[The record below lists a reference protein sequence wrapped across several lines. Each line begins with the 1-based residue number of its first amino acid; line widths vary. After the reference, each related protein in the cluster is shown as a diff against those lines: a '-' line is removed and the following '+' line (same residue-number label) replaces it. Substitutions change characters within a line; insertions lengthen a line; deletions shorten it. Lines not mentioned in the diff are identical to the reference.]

1 MNTRSKS
8 LENRF
13 NNWQLVP
20 KTRDEKNTL
29 TYHSAIRH
37 LKKNYANP
45 KSGVSFG
52 GISRIYDYYNKV
64 IPIEQI
70 KNFLSNDDSYTLH
83 VKSFKKQYNPS
94 FIRYKGQQMQA
105 DLIDVSNLS
114 NNNNGIKFLLTI
126 ICSFTKKA
134 WIYPIKNKK
143 SDVVLKAF
151 KTFMKDVVKVPRS
164 VLMDAGGEFAL
175 VRKWCNENGIK
186 TYLPYSSFH
195 GSFIERF
202 NQSIKNRIY
211 KWMDAN
217 KTEKYI
223 NSLESLLEGYNN
235 AKHSSIGTS
244 PDIAWN
250 NKSIHPIIR
259 ERLQKYYNK
268 FKKTKPKF
276 NIGDTVRIKMLPK
289 SSFHK
294 GYDIQ
299 NNQELFEIHE
309 VSKNL
314 PIPMYQI
321 HSLEKPEEGV
331 IKGQFYGHELT
342 RTSKTLIHK

>member
-20 KTRDEKNTL
+20 KRRDEKNTF

-235 AKHSSIGTS
+235 AKHSSIGT
-244 PDIAWN
+244 
-250 NKSIHPIIR
+250 
-259 ERLQKYYNK
+259 
-268 FKKTKPKF
+268 
-276 NIGDTVRIKMLPK
+276 
-289 SSFHK
+289 
-294 GYDIQ
+294 
-299 NNQELFEIHE
+299 
-309 VSKNL
+309 
-314 PIPMYQI
+314 
-321 HSLEKPEEGV
+321 
-331 IKGQFYGHELT
+331 
-342 RTSKTLIHK
+342 

>member
-1 MNTRSKS
+1 
-8 LENRF
+8 
-13 NNWQLVP
+13 
-20 KTRDEKNTL
+20 
-29 TYHSAIRH
+29 
-37 LKKNYANP
+37 
-45 KSGVSFG
+45 
-52 GISRIYDYYNKV
+52 
-64 IPIEQI
+64 
-70 KNFLSNDDSYTLH
+70 
-83 VKSFKKQYNPS
+83 
-94 FIRYKGQQMQA
+94 MQA

-114 NNNNGIKFLLTI
+114 NNNNGIKFLLTV

-259 ERLQKYYNK
+259 ERLKKYYNK
-268 FKKTKPKF
+268 LKKTK
-276 NIGDTVRIKMLPK
+276 
-289 SSFHK
+289 
-294 GYDIQ
+294 IQ
-299 NNQELFEIHE
+299 RWRYRANQN
-309 VSKNL
+309 VTK
-314 PIPMYQI
+314 
-321 HSLEKPEEGV
+321 K
-331 IKGQFYGHELT
+331 
-342 RTSKTLIHK
+342 LIS